1 MTVRVRFAPSPTGF
15 LHIGGVRT
23 ALFNYLF
30 AKKNKGT
37 FLLRIEDTDEERST
51 QASTDAIFEGM
62 QWMNLNWDEGPMP
75 DGTDKGPDAPYYQAI
90 RADQGIYKKYID
102 QLIAEGKAYKC
113 YCTEEELEANRQKCL
128 AEHRPPKY
136 SGKCA
141 HLTKEEQD
149 ALEAQGRK
157 YVIRFR
163 MPTEGDVEW
172 DDLIRGHVK
181 FASKDLYDLII
192 QKTSGYPTYNFAVV
206 VDDHLMRMTHVIRG
220 DDHISNTPAQI
231 QIYRALGWKEP
242 IFAHLSMIH
251 GPDGKKLSKR
261 HGATNVVEFRNMG
274 YLPEALKNYLAL
286 LGWATSDSQQIF
298 APGELEEKFDISG
311 CQPSPAVMDPEK
323 LNWMN
328 GEYIRQTP
336 IARLTDLALPFIEKA
351 NINIAGVDRARLEG
365 IIGLEQEKYKL
376 LTEIPDLIRFFF
388 EEPVMEQEALDKVF
402 AKPEAKAVLEGM
414 IKVYGD
420 ITEFTDA
427 NLEAAA
433 RAYAKENGYKAGQ
446 IFHPVRVAVSGR
458 THGPTLFK
466 MLEYMGKETV
476 LKRLQKAVTYC
487 K

>member
-1 MTVRVRFAPSPTGF
+1 P
-15 LHIGGVRT
+15 
-23 ALFNYLF
+23 
-30 AKKNKGT
+30 
-37 FLLRIEDTDEERST
+37 E
-51 QASTDAIFEGM
+51 Q
-62 QWMNLNWDEGPMP
+62 
-75 DGTDKGPDAPYYQAI
+75 
-90 RADQGIYKKYID
+90 
-102 QLIAEGKAYKC
+102 
-113 YCTEEELEANRQKCL
+113 QK
-128 AEHRPPKY
+128 E
-136 SGKCA
+136 
-141 HLTKEEQD
+141 
-149 ALEAQGRK
+149 LEAQGRK

-163 MPTEGDVEW
+163 MPEEGDVEW
-172 DDLIRGHVK
+172 DDMIRGHVK
-181 FASKDLYDLII
+181 FASKDLYDLVI

-206 VDDHLMRMTHVIRG
+206 IDDHLMGMTHVIRG
-220 DDHISNTPAQI
+220 DDHISNTPSQI

-242 IFAHLSMIH
+242 VFAHLSMIH

-298 APGELEEKFDISG
+298 AAGELEEKFDISG

-328 GEYIRQTP
+328 GEYIRATP
-336 IARLTDLALPFIEKA
+336 IARLTDLAMPFIEKA
-351 NINIAGVDRARLEG
+351 GIDVSKTARAKLEG

-388 EEPVMEQEALDKVF
+388 EDPVFEPEAVEKVF
-402 AKPEAKAVLEGM
+402 GKPEAKQALTLMIDAYGKLE
-414 IKVYGD
+414 D
-420 ITEFTDA
+420 FTEA

-433 RAYAKENGYKAGQ
+433 RTTAKENGLKAGQ

-466 MLEYMGKETV
+466 MLEYMGKDVV
-476 LKRLQKAVTYC
+476 LARLNHALSYC

>member
-62 QWMNLNWDEGPMP
+62 QWMQLNWDEGPMT
-75 DGTDKGPDAPYYQAI
+75 DGTSKGPDAPYYQAQ
-90 RADQGIYKKYID
+90 RADMGIYKKYID
-102 QLIAEGKAYKC
+102 QLLAEGKAYKC
-113 YCTEEELEANRQKCL
+113 YCTEEELEA
-128 AEHRPPKY
+128 
-136 SGKCA
+136 
-141 HLTKEEQD
+141 
-149 ALEAQGRK
+149 QGRK

-163 MPTEGDVEW
+163 MPQEGDVEW
-172 DDLIRGHVK
+172 DDMIRGHVK
-181 FASKDLYDLII
+181 FASKDLYDLVI

-242 IFAHLSMIH
+242 VFAHLSMIH

-261 HGATNVVEFRNMG
+261 HGATNVVEFQKMG

-286 LGWATSDSQQIF
+286 LGWSTPDSQQLF

-328 GEYIRQTP
+328 GEYIRHTSLS
-336 IARLTDLALPFIEKA
+336 RLTDLAMPFITA
-351 NINIAGVDRARLEG
+351 AGIDVSKVDRARLEG

-388 EEPVMEQEALDKVF
+388 EEPKFEAEALEKVF
-402 AKPEAKAVLEGM
+402 AKPEAKSVLEGM
-414 IKVYGD
+414 AKVYGD
-420 ITEFTDA
+420 LADFTEA
-427 NLEAAA
+427 NLETAA
-433 RAYAKENGYKAGQ
+433 RSYAKENGMKAGQ

-476 LKRLQKAVTYC
+476 VARLKAAMALC

>member
-62 QWMNLNWDEGPMP
+62 QWMQLNWDEGPMP

-141 HLTKEEQD
+141 HLTKEEQA

-181 FASKDLYDLII
+181 FASKDLYDLVI

-206 VDDHLMRMTHVIRG
+206 VDDHLMR
-220 DDHISNTPAQI
+220 TP
-231 QIYRALGWKEP
+231 
-242 IFAHLSMIH
+242 S
-251 GPDGKKLSKR
+251 
-261 HGATNVVEFRNMG
+261 
-274 YLPEALKNYLAL
+274 
-286 LGWATSDSQQIF
+286 
-298 APGELEEKFDISG
+298 
-311 CQPSPAVMDPEK
+311 
-323 LNWMN
+323 
-328 GEYIRQTP
+328 EYAFLICSL
-336 IARLTDLALPFIEKA
+336 I
-351 NINIAGVDRARLEG
+351 VD
-365 IIGLEQEKYKL
+365 
-376 LTEIPDLIRFFF
+376 F
-388 EEPVMEQEALDKVF
+388 VF
-402 AKPEAKAVLEGM
+402 
-414 IKVYGD
+414 
-420 ITEFTDA
+420 
-427 NLEAAA
+427 
-433 RAYAKENGYKAGQ
+433 
-446 IFHPVRVAVSGR
+446 
-458 THGPTLFK
+458 
-466 MLEYMGKETV
+466 
-476 LKRLQKAVTYC
+476 
-487 K
+487 

>member
-62 QWMNLNWDEGPMP
+62 QWMKLNWDEGPMP
-75 DGTDKGPDAPYYQAI
+75 DGTNKGPDAPYYQAQ
-90 RADQGIYKKYID
+90 RADMGIYKKYID

-136 SGKCA
+136 SGKCRD
-141 HLTKEEQD
+141 LTPEQQKE
-149 ALEAQGRK
+149 LEAQGRK

-163 MPTEGDVEW
+163 MPQEGDVEW

-181 FASKDLYDLII
+181 FASKDLYDLVI

-242 IFAHLSMIH
+242 VFAHLSMIH
-251 GPDGKKLSKR
+251 GPDG
-261 HGATNVVEFRNMG
+261 AE
-274 YLPEALKNYLAL
+274 
-286 LGWATSDSQQIF
+286 
-298 APGELEEKFDISG
+298 GELEEKFDIAG

-336 IARLTDLALPFIEKA
+336 VSKLTDYAMPFIEKA
-351 NINIAGVDRARLEG
+351 GIDVSKVSRAQLEG
-365 IIGLEQEKYKL
+365 IVGLEQEKYKL

-388 EEPVMEQEALDKVF
+388 EEPVFEQEALDKVF
-402 AKPEAKAVLEGM
+402 SKPEAKAVLEGM
-414 IKVYGD
+414 IKTYGELAD
-420 ITEFTDA
+420 FTEGP
-427 NLEAAA
+427 LEAAA
-433 RAYAKENGYKAGQ
+433 RGFAKANGYKAGQ
-446 IFHPVRVAVSGR
+446 VFHPVRVAVSGR

-466 MLEYMGKETV
+466 MLEYMGKDTV
-476 LKRLQKAVTYC
+476 VQRLKNALQYC

>member
-62 QWMNLNWDEGPMP
+62 QWMQLNWDEGPMP
-75 DGTDKGPDAPYYQAI
+75 DGTNKGPDAPYYQAI

-141 HLTKEEQD
+141 HLTKEEQA

-181 FASKDLYDLII
+181 FASKDLYDLVI

-242 IFAHLSMIH
+242 MFAHLSMIH

-351 NINIAGVDRARLEG
+351 GINVAGVDRKRLEN
-365 IIGLEQEKYKL
+365 IIGL
-376 LTEIPDLIRFFF
+376 
-388 EEPVMEQEALDKVF
+388 
-402 AKPEAKAVLEGM
+402 
-414 IKVYGD
+414 
-420 ITEFTDA
+420 
-427 NLEAAA
+427 
-433 RAYAKENGYKAGQ
+433 
-446 IFHPVRVAVSGR
+446 
-458 THGPTLFK
+458 
-466 MLEYMGKETV
+466 
-476 LKRLQKAVTYC
+476 
-487 K
+487 

>member
-62 QWMNLNWDEGPMP
+62 QWMNLLWDEGPMP

-102 QLIAEGKAYKC
+102 QLLAEGKAYKC

-141 HLTKEEQD
+141 HLTEEEQK

-163 MPTEGDVEW
+163 MPQEGDVEW

-181 FASKDLYDLII
+181 FASKDLYDLVI

-298 APGELEEKFDISG
+298 AEGELEEKFDISG

-328 GEYIRQTP
+328 GEYIRKTSL
-336 IARLTDLALPFIEKA
+336 ARLTDLALPFIEKA
-351 NINIAGVDRARLEG
+351 GINIQGVERERLEK
-365 IIGLEQEKYKL
+365 IIGLEQEKYRL
-376 LTEIPDLIRFFF
+376 LTEVPDLIRFFF
-388 EEPVMEQEALDKVF
+388 EEPVFEQEALDKVF
-402 AKPEAKAVLEGM
+402 AKPEAKAVLTG
-414 IKVYGD
+414 IAQVYEALP
-420 ITEFTDA
+420 EFTDTA
-427 NLEAAA
+427 LETAA

-466 MLEYMGKETV
+466 MLEYMGRETV
-476 LKRLQKAVTYC
+476 LARLRKAVELC
-487 K
+487 H

>member
-62 QWMNLNWDEGPMP
+62 QWLNLLWDEGPMT
-75 DGTDKGPDAPYYQAI
+75 DGTDKGPDAPYYQAK
-90 RADQGIYKKYID
+90 RADLGIYQKYID
-102 QLIAEGKAYKC
+102 QLMAEGKAYKC
-113 YCTEEELEANRQKCL
+113 YCTPEELEAEREKAV

-136 SGKCA
+136 DGKCR
-141 HLTKEEQD
+141 HLTAAEQQK
-149 ALEAQGRK
+149 LEAEGRK
-157 YVIRFR
+157 YVVRFR
-163 MPTEGDVEW
+163 MPEEGDVEW
-172 DDLIRGHVK
+172 TDLIRGHVK
-181 FASKDLYDLII
+181 FASKDLYDLVI
-192 QKTSGYPTYNFAVV
+192 QKAGGYPTYNFAVV

-231 QIYRALGWKEP
+231 QIYRALGWQEP
-242 IFAHLSMIH
+242 QFAHLSMIH

-261 HGATNVVEFRNMG
+261 HGATNVVEYQKMG

-286 LGWATSDSQQIF
+286 LGWATPDSQQLF
-298 APGELEEKFDISG
+298 GPGELEAKFDISG

-328 GEYIRQTP
+328 GEYIRATP
-336 IARLTDLALPFIEKA
+336 IAQLTDLALPFIKEA
-351 NINIAGVDRARLEG
+351 GVDVSGVDRATLEG
-365 IIGLEQEKYKL
+365 IVALEHDKYKL
-376 LTEIPDLIRFFF
+376 LAEIPGLIRFFF
-388 EEPVMEQEALDKVF
+388 YEPEFEAEALEKVYT
-402 AKPEAKAVLEGM
+402 KPEAKAVLEGM
-414 IKVYGD
+414 IKTYGELAD
-420 ITEFTDA
+420 FTEA
-427 NLEAAA
+427 PLEAAA
-433 RAYAKENGYKAGQ
+433 RGFAKEAGFKAGQ
-446 IFHPVRVAVSGR
+446 VFHPVRVAVSGR

-466 MLEYMGKETV
+466 MLEYMGRDTV
-476 LKRLQKAVTYC
+476 VSRLQNALKYC

>member
-1 MTVRVRFAPSPTGF
+1 M
-15 LHIGGVRT
+15 
-23 ALFNYLF
+23 
-30 AKKNKGT
+30 
-37 FLLRIEDTDEERST
+37 
-51 QASTDAIFEGM
+51 
-62 QWMNLNWDEGPMP
+62 
-75 DGTDKGPDAPYYQAI
+75 
-90 RADQGIYKKYID
+90 
-102 QLIAEGKAYKC
+102 
-113 YCTEEELEANRQKCL
+113 
-128 AEHRPPKY
+128 
-136 SGKCA
+136 
-141 HLTKEEQD
+141 
-149 ALEAQGRK
+149 
-157 YVIRFR
+157 
-163 MPTEGDVEW
+163 EW

-181 FASKDLYDLII
+181 FASKDLYDLVI

-206 VDDHLMRMTHVIRG
+206 IDDHLMRMTHIIRG

-336 IARLTDLALPFIEKA
+336 LNRLTDLAMPFIEKA
-351 NINIAGVDRARLEG
+351 GINVSSVERTKLEN

-388 EEPVMEQEALDKVF
+388 EEPQIEQEAIEKVF
-402 AKPEAKAVLEGM
+402 SKPEAKEVLNG
-414 IKVYGD
+414 IYNVYSK
-420 ITEFTDA
+420 ITDFTDV

-433 RAYAKENGYKAGQ
+433 RAFAKENGMKAGQ

-466 MLEYMGKETV
+466 MLEYMGKDTV
-476 LKRLQKAVTYC
+476 LARLQNATKYC
-487 K
+487 N